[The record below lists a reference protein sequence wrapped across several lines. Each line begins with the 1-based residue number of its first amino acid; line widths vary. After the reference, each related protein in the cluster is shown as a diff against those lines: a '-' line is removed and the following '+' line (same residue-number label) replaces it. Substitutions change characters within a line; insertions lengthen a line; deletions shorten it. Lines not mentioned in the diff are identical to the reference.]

1 MTDVKNRHGIILAA
15 AVLAVLL
22 FLSACAG
29 EESPDLDPVN
39 EAESKSRTDKYALTV
54 GFTQVGEESYWRR
67 ANSQS
72 IQDSFSSSKGYHL
85 LFEDAQSNPENQI
98 SAIRN
103 FIQQGADY
111 IILEPV
117 IETGWDT
124 VLEEAKEADIPVIV
138 ADRQISVKDSGLY
151 AAWVGSDCLLEG
163 RKVCDWLRQFAEN
176 HQIPQ
181 EDIRIVNLQGTIG
194 STPQIEREKAMMEAV
209 GKNKW
214 KMLGQM
220 KGDFTQAKGRESMTE
235 LLKEHPDLNVVYC
248 DNDDEALGA
257 IEAIEKAG
265 RTCGTDIQNG
275 QIMIL
280 SFDAT
285 KKGLQDVMNGK
296 IAAIGECNPFHGP
309 RIEKIIQDLKEG
321 KEVEKIQYVDE
332 QIFAKDDSVG
342 TVTVNGTEYPVKTV
356 TKELLN
362 YRAY

>member
-1 MTDVKNRHGIILAA
+1 VRNRHGIILTAA
-15 AVLAVLL
+15 LL
-22 FLSACAG
+22 GISFFLSACAG
-29 EESPDLDPVN
+29 QKGADLDPT
-39 EAESKSRTDKYALTV
+39 EEEESRSETDKYAITV
-54 GFTQVGEESYWRR
+54 GFTQVGEESFWRR

-72 IQDSFSSSKGYHL
+72 IQDAFPSSKGYHL
-85 LFEDAQSNPENQI
+85 LFEDAQSSPDNQI
-98 SAIRN
+98 LAIRN

-124 VLEEAKEADIPVIV
+124 VLQEAKEADIPVIV
-138 ADRQISVKDSGLY
+138 ADRQISVKDASLY
-151 AAWVGSDCLLEG
+151 TAWVGSDCLLEG
-163 RKVCDWLRQFAEN
+163 RKVCDWLRQYAEN
-176 HQIPQ
+176 HQIAP

-235 LLKEHPDLNVVYC
+235 LLKEYPDLNVVYC

-265 RTCGTDIQNG
+265 RTCGSDIRNG

-285 KKGLQDVMNGK
+285 KRGLQDVMNGK

-309 RIEKIIQDLKEG
+309 RIAKIIQDLREG
-321 KEVEKIQYVDE
+321 KDVEKIQYVDE